1 MAVYTF
7 QSRVAYDDIDND
19 LKFTVKGAMRQMQ
32 EAAILDSGRS
42 GYSVYDVKS
51 KGRAWI
57 LVEWRVRL
65 LDPVKWNDAIEV
77 RTWPRAM
84 DKLTC
89 TRDFLI
95 KGENG
100 QLAAL
105 GESVWV
111 LVDIHTG
118 HPVRLT
124 EAVSNEFELV
134 EKQVFNGRRPK
145 PASGTGEL
153 ASTYQVSCRDID
165 TNHHMNNRVY
175 PEVAREA
182 LPKEARD
189 LEFPEVTVRYHRQ
202 LLEGEKVECY
212 YRYQDGTHIIDIC
225 EAGPKKRVSATVTF
239 YEN

>member
-7 QSRVAYDDIDND
+7 QSRVAYDDIDQD
-19 LKFTVKGAMRQMQ
+19 LKLTVRGAMRQMQ

-42 GYSVYDVKS
+42 GYSVYDVET

-65 LDPVKWNDAIEV
+65 LNPVKWNDAIEV

-89 TRDFLI
+89 TRDFMI

-100 QLAAL
+100 QPAAL

-118 HPVRLT
+118 HPIRLT
-124 EAVSNEFELV
+124 SVVSDEFELV
-134 EKQVFNGRRPK
+134 EEKVFNESHPK
-145 PASGTGEL
+145 PEAGQGEW
-153 ASTYQVSCRDID
+153 SYTYKVTHRDID

-182 LPKEARD
+182 LPKEIRD
-189 LEFPEVTVRYHRQ
+189 FEFPEITVRYHRQ
-202 LLEGEKVECY
+202 LLEGETVECY
-212 YRYQDGTHIIDIC
+212 YRCQEGRHIIDLC
-225 EAGPKKRVSATVTF
+225 EAGPKHRVSATVTF